1 MTKLKT
7 MKLTD
12 LILDFDLY
20 PRNDVS
26 ATHVTALVDAS
37 EAGEVIPPMVADAKS
52 KRVTDGFHRYRMHE
66 RLGHETAE
74 VELRD
79 YATEAEMF
87 ADAVRLNASHGRS
100 FDPFDRRRAVLKLAD
115 YGYTPE
121 QIKAI
126 VHMPAS
132 KLEGV
137 ARITATVPGGGVVV
151 VKGGLRAE
159 LSGTRMNAAKRDLNE
174 SWSGMN
180 PAYHARQ
187 LGDLLRAGVVP
198 ESPTFVA
205 AMDEL
210 VGLWAAVSAKVRKA
224 S

>member
-1 MTKLKT
+1 MTKFKT

-26 ATHVTALVDAS
+26 ATHVTALIDAFES
-37 EAGEVIPPMVADAKS
+37 GEAIPPIIVDAKS
-52 KRVTDGFHRYRMHE
+52 KRVVDGFHRYRMHD
-66 RLGHETAE
+66 RLGHDTVE
-74 VELRD
+74 VELRT
-79 YATEAEMF
+79 YASEADLF

-100 FDPFDRRRAVLKLAD
+100 FDSFDRRRAVLKLAD

-126 VHMPAS
+126 VHMPAA
-132 KLEGV
+132 KLEDV
-137 ARITATVPGGGVVV
+137 VRITATVPGGGVVV
-151 VKGGLRAE
+151 VKGGLRRE
-159 LSGTRMNAAKRDLNE
+159 LTGTHMTAARRDLNE

-187 LGDLLRAGVVP
+187 LVDLLRAGVVP
-198 ESPTFVA
+198 ESAAFVQ

-210 VGLWAAVSAKVRKA
+210 TELWRSVSAKVRKA